1 MQWYSGA
8 LLWREVLSVAQ
19 ARVAPLSA
27 IQQRRGKVEWG
38 EPAIQGEK
46 QGTVLQKGSFVCGRP
61 VNPDV

>member
-46 QGTVLQKGSFVCGRP
+46 QGMRTLFLKKVPLFVVGL
-61 VNPDV
+61 